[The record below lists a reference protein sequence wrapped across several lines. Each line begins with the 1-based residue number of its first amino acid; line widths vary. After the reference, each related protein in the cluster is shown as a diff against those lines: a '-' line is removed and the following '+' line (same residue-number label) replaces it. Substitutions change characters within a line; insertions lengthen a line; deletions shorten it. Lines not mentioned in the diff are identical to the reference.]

1 MCIRDSSVGVILVLL
16 LSSNKYNKCCYCE
29 QKEIRE
35 EDRRYR
41 EYLRQLREEE
51 RRREKEIELMCDAEV
66 DKMWEKRSRQWKIEK
81 MARQKLL
88 EEVLESRRQQIQ
100 QKCTSENVR
109 FLALLGSTISPK
121 DDGLSCE

>member
-1 MCIRDSSVGVILVLL
+1 
-16 LSSNKYNKCCYCE
+16 
-29 QKEIRE
+29 
-35 EDRRYR
+35 
-41 EYLRQLREEE
+41 
-51 RRREKEIELMCDAEV
+51 MCDAEV

-109 FLALLGSTISPK
+109 FLALLGSTISPQ